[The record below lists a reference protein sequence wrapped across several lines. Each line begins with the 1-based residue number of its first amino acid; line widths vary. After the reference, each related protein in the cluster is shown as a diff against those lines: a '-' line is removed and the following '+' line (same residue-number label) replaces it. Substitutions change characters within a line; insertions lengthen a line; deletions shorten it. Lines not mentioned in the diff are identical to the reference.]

1 MHNFWNT
8 LLPPWANQIVNS
20 HFNGES
26 PCLGNLSF
34 SALEKDM
41 FTKRL
46 LDIEMNDAGH
56 HQQEGF

>member
-1 MHNFWNT
+1 M
-8 LLPPWANQIVNS
+8 NS